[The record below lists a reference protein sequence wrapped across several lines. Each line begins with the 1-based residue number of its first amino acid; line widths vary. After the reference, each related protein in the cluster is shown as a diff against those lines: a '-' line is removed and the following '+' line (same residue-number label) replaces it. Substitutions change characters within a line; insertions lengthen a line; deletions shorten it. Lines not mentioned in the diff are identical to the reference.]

1 MTQRSYLA
9 SLALLVLAALAAQL
23 GLFGAGLYRITSD
36 ESARILTAWHMAWS
50 NALEPFLWPPFYKLF
65 VGSAMRIY
73 PDIFI
78 TPRVLVCVTGLVCLL
93 ALARLATALF
103 QDRRVSLI
111 AVALAVLAPQRLIF
125 SVVPL
130 SDIYY
135 FLFVIAAAG
144 CIADWLRTERAKS
157 LLLGCGCILVAE
169 SVRFESGL
177 FAAFLELLLLYR
189 TFIGRNLRLTT
200 LVAASVVLFIFP
212 VFWAANSYVWYGS
225 LANLGVVTQQFVG
238 MFGHDYIQALKW
250 APLRWFIQD
259 MIWNPLTIGGLL
271 VVVWLSMRRDRVVLL
286 WSLLFL
292 LPLLV
297 FSVTTVVSLSTPTAA
312 TWRTSGVWTLMILPF
327 DAVAALWIGQYLARS
342 ARLPQA
348 ALAALLLLAMVP
360 NGIRS
365 LWYTHD
371 GLYNNETHLAHQ
383 ERALDRFID
392 KKLEHTRAG
401 EALIDS
407 STNLDYLDVLAF
419 AKDPDR
425 LLLTGGG
432 DPVRIGFYEPMK
444 QAYADN
450 PKAQFYL
457 RDRFGLDHG
466 GNLQALNAH
475 HVSMIVVRNPAFIAA
490 LNTSPLATRVR
501 SFNDWTVFAVS
512 PTVSSAPWTGAVLK
526 APRQAQHAG

>member
-1 MTQRSYLA
+1 MTQRTYLI
-9 SLALLVLAALAAQL
+9 SLGLLVLAALAAQL
-23 GLFGAGLYRITSD
+23 GLFGVGLYRITSD

-65 VGSAMRIY
+65 VGSALRID

-78 TPRVLVCVTGLVCLL
+78 TPRALVCATGLLCLL

-103 QDRRVSLI
+103 EDHRISLI
-111 AVALAVLAPQRLIF
+111 AAALAVLAPQRLIF

-135 FLFVIAAAG
+135 FLFVITAAA
-144 CIADWLRTERAKS
+144 CTADWLRTDRPRS
-157 LLLGCGCILVAE
+157 LLLGCGCILLAE

-177 FAAFLELLLLYR
+177 FAGFLELLLLYR
-189 TFIGRNLRLTT
+189 TCIRRDLRFST

-212 VFWAANSYVWYGS
+212 AFWAANSYVWYGS
-225 LANLGVVTQQFVG
+225 LNNLGVVTQQFVG

-259 MIWNPLTIGGLL
+259 TIWNPLTVGGVL
-271 VVVWLSMRRDRVVLL
+271 VVLWLSLRERVVRL
-286 WSLLFL
+286 WALVFL

-312 TWRTSGVWTLMILPF
+312 TWRTSGVWTLMMLPF
-327 DAVAALWIGQYLARS
+327 DAVAAYRIGQYLARS
-342 ARLPQA
+342 ARLPRA
-348 ALAALLLLAMVP
+348 ALAGLLILAMIP

-365 LWYTHD
+365 LWYARD
-371 GLYNNETHLAHQ
+371 GLYNNETRLTHQ
-383 ERALDRFID
+383 ERALDRFVD
-392 KKLEHTRAG
+392 KKLAHTKAG

-407 STNLDYLDVLAF
+407 STNLDYMDVLAF
-419 AKDPDR
+419 AKHPDR

-432 DPVRIGFYEPMK
+432 DPVRIGFYEPMR
-444 QAYADN
+444 QTYAGKPEAD
-450 PKAQFYL
+450 FYL
-457 RDRFGLDHG
+457 KDRFGLDHG
-466 GNLQALNAH
+466 GDLRTLNAY
-475 HVSMIVVRNPAFIAA
+475 HVSLIVVRNPAFIAA
-490 LNTSPLATRVR
+490 LDASPLATRVR

-512 PTVSSAPWTGAVLK
+512 PTVSSQPWHGAVLRSPPQ
-526 APRQAQHAG
+526 APHAG

>member
-1 MTQRSYLA
+1 MTQRTYFI
-9 SLALLVLAALAAQL
+9 SLGLLVLVALAAQL

-36 ESARILTAWHMAWS
+36 ESARILTAWHMGWS
-50 NALEPFLWPPFYKLF
+50 NVLEPFLWPPFYKLF

-103 QDRRVSLI
+103 LDRRISLI

-125 SVVPL
+125 SVAPL

-135 FLFVIAAAG
+135 FVFVITAAA
-144 CIADWLRTERAKS
+144 CTAEWLRTERARS
-157 LLLGCGCILVAE
+157 LLLGCGCILLAE

-189 TFIGRNLRLTT
+189 TFISRDLRFSTW
-200 LVAASVVLFIFP
+200 VAASVVLFIFP
-212 VFWAANSYVWYGS
+212 AFWAANSYVWYGS
-225 LANLGVVTQQFVG
+225 LSNLGVVTQQFVG

-259 MIWNPLTIGGLL
+259 TIWNPLTIGGML
-271 VVVWLSMRRDRVVLL
+271 VVLWLSMRERVVLL
-286 WSLLFL
+286 WSLVFL

-312 TWRTSGVWTLMILPF
+312 TWRTSGVWTLMMLPF
-327 DAVAALWIGQYLARS
+327 DAVAAVWVGQYLATS
-342 ARLPQA
+342 VRLPRA
-348 ALAALLLLAMVP
+348 ALAGLLILAMVP

-371 GLYNNETHLAHQ
+371 GLTNNETHRAHQ
-383 ERALDRFID
+383 ERALDRFVD
-392 KKLEHTRAG
+392 KKLSRTRAG

-407 STNLDYLDVLAF
+407 SNNLDYLDVLAF
-419 AKDPDR
+419 AKNPDR
-425 LLLTGGG
+425 MLLTGGG
-432 DPVRIGFYEPMK
+432 DPVRIGFYEPMEG
-444 QAYADN
+444 AYAGKPEAD
-450 PKAQFYL
+450 FYL
-457 RDRFGLDHG
+457 RDRFSLDHG
-466 GNLQALNAH
+466 GDRQALNAH
-475 HVSMIVVRNPAFIAA
+475 HVSLIVVRNPVFIAA
-490 LNTSPLATRVR
+490 LSTSPLATRVR

-512 PTVSSAPWTGAVLK
+512 PTVSAEPWHGAVLK
-526 APRQAQHAG
+526 SPAQAPHAG

>member
-1 MTQRSYLA
+1 MTQRTYLI
-9 SLALLVLAALAAQL
+9 SLGLLVLVALAAQL
-23 GLFGAGLYRITSD
+23 GLFGVGLYRITSD

-103 QDRRVSLI
+103 QDYRISLI
-111 AVALAVLAPQRLIF
+111 AAALAVLAPQRLIF
-125 SVVPL
+125 SVAPL

-144 CIADWLRTERAKS
+144 WIAEWLRTSRTAS
-157 LLLGCGCILVAE
+157 LLLGCGCILLAE

-189 TFIGRNLRLTT
+189 TFIARDLRFGILF
-200 LVAASVVLFIFP
+200 AASVVLFIFP
-212 VFWAANSYVWYGS
+212 AFWAANSYVWYGS
-225 LANLGVVTQQFVG
+225 LKNLGVVTQQFVG
-238 MFGHDYIQALKW
+238 MFGHNYIQALKW

-259 MIWNPLTIGGLL
+259 TIWNPLTIGGVL
-271 VVVWLSMRRDRVVLL
+271 VVLWMSMRERLVLL
-286 WSLLFL
+286 WSLVFL

-312 TWRTSGVWTLMILPF
+312 TWRTSGVWTLMMLPF
-327 DAVAALWIGQYLARS
+327 DAVAAWWIGEWLARS
-342 ARLPQA
+342 ARLPRA
-348 ALAALLLLAMVP
+348 ALAGLLLLAIIP

-371 GLYNNETHLAHQ
+371 GLYNNETHRTHQ
-383 ERALDRFID
+383 ERALDRYID
-392 KKLEHTRAG
+392 SRLSQTHGAD
-401 EALIDS
+401 ALIDS
-407 STNLDYLDVLAF
+407 STNLDYMDVVAF

-444 QAYADN
+444 DTYAGN
-450 PKAQFYL
+450 PVADFYL
-457 RDRFGLDHG
+457 KDRFGLDHG
-466 GNLQALNAH
+466 GNRQALDAH
-475 HVSMIVVRNPAFIAA
+475 HVSMIVVRNPAFITA
-490 LNTSPLATRVR
+490 LNASPLATRLR
-501 SFNDWTVFAVS
+501 TFNDWTVYAVS
-512 PTVSSAPWTGAVLK
+512 PGVSPEPWHGAVLK
-526 APRQAQHAG
+526 SPPQAQHAG